1 MTPERFTGRL
11 KLPWMSAQRVTPRE
25 AAPVRFEWRRTMRA
39 RMLVCAA
46 VFALWT
52 AGIEARLI
60 YLQVVQY
67 ADMTARANGQQ
78 IRTVKLPAKRG
89 DIIDRNGRLLA
100 LSVDAETIAA
110 DPSLVV
116 NPAKTAQQL
125 CDALEGCDAA
135 KLREITARLAEK
147 KSRFEFLE
155 RHVSPAVAE
164 RVKDLKLPGIVLYKE
179 SRRYYPNRTLLAHAL
194 GFVGIDNV
202 GLAGVESSYDSRIRG
217 RDGRLIL
224 QIDSRLKA
232 RAAREERAATAGD
245 TLELTIDQYLQ
256 HIVERELRAGVQEH
270 NAAAGVAV
278 IMDPR
283 TGEILALANYPT
295 FNPNAFKGVTDS
307 ARRNRVI
314 QDAYEPGSTFKLVTA
329 SAALEERVLQTSD
342 LIDCA
347 PGFITFPG
355 RKPIRDVHPYG
366 VLSFEDV
373 IVKSSNVG
381 AIKAGLRLGPERLG
395 RYISRFGFGQTL
407 SPDFRGESP
416 GIVWN
421 HERLDPSGLASV
433 SMGYQISVTPLQM
446 ASAVSSVANGGTL
459 FEPRIVRAFI
469 RNGRRDPI
477 PPKAL
482 HRTVTTETA
491 ATLTSIMEAVVDRG
505 TAKAAQIEG
514 FKVAGKTGTAAK
526 LVNGHYSDS
535 DYNTSFVGFVPSRK
549 PALTIIVVI
558 DSPHGPVTAYGGT
571 VAAPIFQRIAEASLR
586 HLGIAPTINAPSP
599 LLVKHGGVDLDS
611 EQPRPIRT
619 PIDRQLAPEPARAGM
634 MPDLRGVSA
643 RTAVTSL
650 NRLGVTFKVSG
661 DGFVVEQSPEPGT
674 VLTAGDSARLRL
686 ARRMPVLLTGGP
698 QQ

>member
-1 MTPERFTGRL
+1 
-11 KLPWMSAQRVTPRE
+11 
-25 AAPVRFEWRRTMRA
+25 
-39 RMLVCAA
+39 
-46 VFALWT
+46 
-52 AGIEARLI
+52 
-60 YLQVVQY
+60 
-67 ADMTARANGQQ
+67 
-78 IRTVKLPAKRG
+78 
-89 DIIDRNGRLLA
+89 
-100 LSVDAETIAA
+100 
-110 DPSLVV
+110 
-116 NPAKTAQQL
+116 
-125 CDALEGCDAA
+125 
-135 KLREITARLAEK
+135 
-147 KSRFEFLE
+147 
-155 RHVSPAVAE
+155 
-164 RVKDLKLPGIVLYKE
+164 
-179 SRRYYPNRTLLAHAL
+179 
-194 GFVGIDNV
+194 
-202 GLAGVESSYDSRIRG
+202 
-217 RDGRLIL
+217 
-224 QIDSRLKA
+224 
-232 RAAREERAATAGD
+232 
-245 TLELTIDQYLQ
+245 
-256 HIVERELRAGVQEH
+256 
-270 NAAAGVAV
+270 
-278 IMDPR
+278 
-283 TGEILALANYPT
+283 
-295 FNPNAFKGVTDS
+295 
-307 ARRNRVI
+307 
-314 QDAYEPGSTFKLVTA
+314 
-329 SAALEERVLQTSD
+329 
-342 LIDCA
+342 
-347 PGFITFPG
+347 
-355 RKPIRDVHPYG
+355 VHPYG

-381 AIKAGLRLGPERLG
+381 AIKAGLRIGPERLG